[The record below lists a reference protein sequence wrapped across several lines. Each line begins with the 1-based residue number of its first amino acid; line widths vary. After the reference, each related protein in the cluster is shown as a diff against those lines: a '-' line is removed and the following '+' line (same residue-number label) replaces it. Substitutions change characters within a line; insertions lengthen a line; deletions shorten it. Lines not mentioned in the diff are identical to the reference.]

1 MIADI
6 FRNMSLKEDIFEDLI
21 AHGYEKPSIGV
32 LIKSWFSHPS
42 LRLLIN
48 YRLARAIP
56 NDFFGGS
63 ILKRFLWL
71 NIVSK
76 TGCHISPSAVLEPG
90 VIFPHATGI
99 VIGNNAH
106 IKKGVKIFQ
115 NVTFAIEDE
124 VADKAPTAQEN
135 AIIYAGA
142 VVIGDIT
149 IGEGAVVGA
158 NSVLKINVPA
168 GKSAVGAPAKIID

>member
-1 MIADI
+1 
-6 FRNMSLKEDIFEDLI
+6 MSLKEDIFQDLM
-21 AHGYEKPSIGV
+21 AHGYDRPSILIV
-32 LIKSWFSHPS
+32 LKSWFSHPS

-48 YRLARAIP
+48 YRLIKSLP
-56 NDFFGGS
+56 SGVMGS
-63 ILKRFLWL
+63 GFLKRLLWL

-76 TGCHISPSAVLEPG
+76 TGCHVSPSAVLEPG

-106 IKKGVKIFQ
+106 IKKGVKVFQ
-115 NVTFAIEDE
+115 HVTFAIKDD
-124 VADKAPTAQEN
+124 VADKAPMAQEN
-135 AIIYAGA
+135 AIIFAGA

-158 NSVLKINVPA
+158 NSVLKIDIPS
-168 GKSAVGAPAKIID
+168 GKTAVGSPAKIID